1 MKKKIIWSS
10 VVAVVVAALIGGGV
24 YAWMEYDK
32 QQKEKESAE
41 AKKSVEVV
49 AEADFAYVNVEYV
62 ISQSEIF
69 KTEGEALRAKTEKAQ
84 QRLTN
89 REQELQ
95 NKMQKLAEKYQKGL
109 ITTADAQK
117 QQQSIERKIANYQ
130 TNTQKEAQALEEENV
145 VFTNRTQDL
154 VMRAIREINADK
166 KYKLVIN
173 ATALLDGDE
182 ALDISAAVLAK
193 VNELYAK
200 DKAEAKKTEAS
211 K

>member
-1 MKKKIIWSS
+1 MKKIFWALLIATISLAS
-10 VVAVVVAALIGGGV
+10 CQNQNTEVAAEAQNAETEAINGG
-24 YAWMEYDK
+24 DI
-32 QQKEKESAE
+32 
-41 AKKSVEVV
+41 
-49 AEADFAYVNVEYV
+49 AYVRVEYV
-62 ISQSEIF
+62 MAESEIY
-69 KTEGEALRAKTEKAQ
+69 KTEGIALQEKTEKASKSWAQ
-84 QRLTN
+84 KEKN
-89 REQELQ
+89 LQ
-95 NKMQKLAEKYQKGL
+95 YEATQLQEKYQKGL

-200 DKAEAKKTEAS
+200 DKAEAKNTEAS